1 MTHLEFTITYRMGW
15 FLFFVWWFFSM
26 RNQYRLKKWLDKMN
40 SMIGEQPLT
49 RKEERETVHRV
60 NTMFNK
66 VRKW

>member
-1 MTHLEFTITYRMGW
+1 
-15 FLFFVWWFFSM
+15 M